1 VEMGKSPW
9 GMCVDTRFGRV
20 VDAERVNGI
29 LSRLVSDGARSV
41 LVGTTDGTDVTSS
54 PGLQGLRAAPRRLP
68 DAAVPL
74 DAPPGLP
81 SACARAL
88 GRCPQATW

>member
-1 VEMGKSPW
+1 MEMGKSPW

-41 LVGTTDGTDVTSS
+41 LVGTTDGTDVTKVARRAFRASGPPHGAS
-54 PGLQGLRAAPRRLP
+54 QTLPCPWMPLR
-68 DAAVPL
+68 
-74 DAPPGLP
+74 G
-81 SACARAL
+81 
-88 GRCPQATW
+88 CPQRVPVLWGTAQLV